1 MIIGSLPH
9 QITATLRDA
18 TIEKEEIM
26 PNHQSVLVVED
37 EDLIRELSAEVLV
50 DAGFDV
56 VVVDDGDAALEA
68 LGGSADPFCALYTD
82 VNLGPGPD
90 GWAVARRGRELN
102 NVLPVV
108 YVTAA
113 SSHEWKANGVPNSI
127 LLAKPCTPDQ
137 IVEAVTVVLKTTD
150 KPAT

>member
-1 MIIGSLPH
+1 
-9 QITATLRDA
+9 
-18 TIEKEEIM
+18 M
-26 PNHQSVLVVED
+26 PDEQSVLVVED
-37 EDLIRELSAEVLV
+37 DDLIRELSSEVLE

-56 VVVDDGDAALEA
+56 VVVEDGDAALAA
-68 LGGSADPFCALYTD
+68 LDGNADPFCALFTD

-102 NVLPVV
+102 NALPVV

-113 SSHEWKANGVPNSI
+113 SGHEWKANGVPNST

-137 IVEAVTVVLKTTD
+137 IVDAVTVALKTKD